1 MFMVRLI
8 YYELSLR
15 DCSACTSPGRSFSP
29 TGKHDFHHI
38 ERFGS
43 RYTLEV
49 AIAFDDMV
57 VMLIVV
63 AISFSILILVELE
76 GVMVS
81 YYSFYVR
88 STCILHF
95 VMHCYCFLLSI
106 SSSTFFECR
115 KKFIPPPPF
124 WIDGFQPGLK

>member
-57 VMLIVV
+57 VNLVMLIVV

-76 GVMVS
+76 GVMVL
-81 YYSFYVR
+81 YYSF
-88 STCILHF
+88 
-95 VMHCYCFLLSI
+95 M
-106 SSSTFFECR
+106 
-115 KKFIPPPPF
+115 
-124 WIDGFQPGLK
+124 